1 MQEKFRSI
9 ELRGVTKRF
18 GGFVAVDDVSF
29 SVERGEIVSLLG
41 PSGCGKTTTLRMIA
55 GFEHPEVGSIS
66 IAGEEAV
73 GLRPYERNVGL
84 VFQHFA
90 LFPHMTVADNIAYG
104 MKHRDV
110 PKQERPARMR
120 EILELVKLS
129 GLENRR
135 PSQLSGGQQQR
146 VALARAL
153 VTKPSI
159 VLLDEPLSAL
169 DAKLR
174 QALQVE
180 LRSILKRVEC
190 STIIV
195 THDQEEAMSLSDRL
209 LVMNAGRIEQEGTPA
224 EIYSRPRTRFVA
236 DFIGQSNWFSG
247 QLRQQAGQGRWLY
260 EAAGLSNIVVKVDDG
275 RPGERARLGIRPEH
289 LRISQHLPS
298 GSVQGQ
304 PAANAFSGT
313 VTNVAFLGP
322 DIEYSIELDEGVQ
335 LLAIEKN
342 DNCGLKAVGNRVL
355 LSFEASDVII
365 LPE

>member
-1 MQEKFRSI
+1 MQDTFHSI

-18 GGFVAVDDVSF
+18 GSFVAVNDVSF

-55 GFEHPEVGSIS
+55 GFEHPEAGSIA
-66 IAGEEAV
+66 IAGQEAV

-110 PKQERPARMR
+110 PKAERPARMR

-224 EIYSRPRTRFVA
+224 EIYSRPQTRFVA

-247 QLRQQAGQGRWLY
+247 QLKEQAGSNRWLY
-260 EAAGLSNIVVKVDDG
+260 NARGLPGIIVEADG
-275 RPGERARLGIRPEH
+275 RPDDKARLGIRPEH
-289 LRISQHLPS
+289 LRISQPS
-298 GSVQGQ
+298 SAGQG
-304 PAANAFSGT
+304 AALANAFAGT

-322 DIEYSIELDEGVQ
+322 DIEYSIEVADGVQ

-342 DNCGLKAVGNRVL
+342 DNRGLKAVGNPVM
-355 LSFEASDVII
+355 LSFEASDVIL